1 MDMIS
6 GLRQQ
11 AAELK
16 KQKEEEEA
24 KAKAD
29 QAAIGADPEDDAP
42 PSGDAAPPT
51 S

>member
-24 KAKAD
+24 KAKANQVAND
-29 QAAIGADPEDDAP
+29 GDPENEAP
-42 PSGDAAPPT
+42 PSGDATAPT